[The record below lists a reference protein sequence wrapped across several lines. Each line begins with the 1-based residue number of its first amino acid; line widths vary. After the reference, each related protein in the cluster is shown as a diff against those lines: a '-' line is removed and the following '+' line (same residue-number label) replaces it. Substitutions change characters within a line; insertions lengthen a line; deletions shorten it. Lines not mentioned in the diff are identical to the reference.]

1 MTKYSKTSRRN
12 RKRGRTQRRR
22 RTQRGGGH
30 WGPAGCPQVMPK
42 GGVGGCRP
50 NVLAARDAELDT
62 TPV

>member
-42 GGVGGCRP
+42 GGWE
-50 NVLAARDAELDT
+50 AAGPTCLLPE
-62 TPV
+62 TPS